1 MSPKS
6 ASDVAVAASPVAP
19 PLDADVVA
27 AALDELAADVLAP
40 VAALLL
46 LVPEDPEDPQPASTT
61 ANTAVAATVDVWSA
75 RRRIAELAI
84 GSTSRESDRRDRHR
98 QSR

>member
-6 ASDVAVAASPVAP
+6 ASDVAVAASPVAA
-19 PLDADVVA
+19 PLVAEVVP
-27 AALDELAADVLAP
+27 ALDELAAEVLVP

-46 LVPEDPEDPQPASTT
+46 LLLPEDPEDPQPARTT
-61 ANTAVAATVDVWSA
+61 ASTALAATVDFRRA
-75 RRRIAELAI
+75 RRRSTELAI
-84 GSTSRESDRRDRHR
+84 GSTSRESDRRDRRR